1 MYTTGTLGTA
11 TATRSY
17 TYGDSNWKDKLTG
30 WNGQSF
36 TYDAIGNPLSY
47 RDGMSFTWENGRQL
61 AGVTKSGVVISY
73 TYDSS
78 GTRNSKTVGGV
89 TTWYTLAGSQVE
101 KATTGSDCVLY
112 FYDAD
117 GAPVSFRTVIGNTTA
132 DYYYVKNLQGDIVAI
147 CDASG
152 AKRVEYVYDAWGN
165 VVSVSGTLASTIGQS
180 NPYRYRG
187 YWFDAETG
195 LYYLLSRYY
204 DPETGRFINEDKYL
218 STGKGILSCNAFA
231 YGDNSPINQ
240 VDPSGNNP
248 FGVLTLLDY
257 RVIHRMVQN
266 RLSRYYGWI
275 KEVYVKKGTQKGYLD
290 LYDSIKSLF
299 YEVKSYNDSKSSST
313 NKQINKYT
321 GAVVQDSAGNKRKV
335 KQSIGKTVQKGV
347 KIIESGSFNYGLYII
362 KYDNS
367 REAPFLITYT
377 HSINWKLV
385 GVCSAAAALVVIVTF
400 PYAAPLLG
408 AIVL

>member
-1 MYTTGTLGTA
+1 M
-11 TATRSY
+11 
-17 TYGDSNWKDKLTG
+17 
-30 WNGQSF
+30 
-36 TYDAIGNPLSY
+36 
-47 RDGMSFTWENGRQL
+47 
-61 AGVTKSGVVISY
+61 
-73 TYDSS
+73 
-78 GTRNSKTVGGV
+78 
-89 TTWYTLAGSQVE
+89 
-101 KATTGSDCVLY
+101 
-112 FYDAD
+112 
-117 GAPVSFRTVIGNTTA
+117 
-132 DYYYVKNLQGDIVAI
+132 
-147 CDASG
+147 
-152 AKRVEYVYDAWGN
+152 
-165 VVSVSGTLASTIGQS
+165 
-180 NPYRYRG
+180 
-187 YWFDAETG
+187 
-195 LYYLLSRYY
+195 
-204 DPETGRFINEDKYL
+204 
-218 STGKGILSCNAFA
+218 
-231 YGDNSPINQ
+231 
-240 VDPSGNNP
+240 
-248 FGVLTLLDY
+248 
-257 RVIHRMVQN
+257 IHRMVQN

-313 NKQINKYT
+313 NKQIDKYT

-367 REAPFLITYT
+367 HEAPFLITYT